1 MSRVPVRG
9 FQTASKQAINW
20 IGNVTVTDVVQM
32 NNDPQWENAL
42 TSAAA
47 NVEAQNPKVVD
58 AKIQG
63 ALAHPSSRDK
73 EEKEKIVTVGFY
85 SARGTRLLSSHIR
98 RDGSYKSWES
108 RAGKR

>member
-47 NVEAQNPKVVD
+47 NVEAQVSFTAQQLNVAKYTNKVSVPK
-58 AKIQG
+58 G
-63 ALAHPSSRDK
+63 
-73 EEKEKIVTVGFY
+73 
-85 SARGTRLLSSHIR
+85 R
-98 RDGSYKSWES
+98 RC
-108 RAGKR
+108 